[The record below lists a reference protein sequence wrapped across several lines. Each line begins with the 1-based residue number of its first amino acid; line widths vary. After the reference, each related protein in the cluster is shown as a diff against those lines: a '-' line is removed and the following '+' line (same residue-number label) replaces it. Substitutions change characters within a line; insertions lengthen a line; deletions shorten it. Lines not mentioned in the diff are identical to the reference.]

1 MKLLLCVSLLATLGK
16 NLTASE
22 EKKEAAKA
30 EKKTEE
36 AKAEGDKK
44 SESKGEGAV
53 AEGATAPEGTHK
65 AETGAFP
72 EKEFYTKA
80 EVEALRQVLDEKSQ
94 QLDQDIDSQKKYI
107 ESLKVQVADH
117 LKKIETARNEIADY
131 MNTRDEKEESKLKK
145 LAKFY
150 EAMDAEQAAPLL
162 KDVQDDLAIK
172 IFDRMDA
179 KKAGTILAQLPATR
193 AARLTAAF
201 PRLRLQADKSGSE
214 RQ

>member
-1 MKLLLCVSLLATLGK
+1 MLATLGK

-22 EKKEAAKA
+22 EKKEAAKP

-36 AKAEGDKK
+36 AKSEGDKK
-44 SESKGEGAV
+44 SESKKEGAV
-53 AEGATAPEGTHK
+53 AEGAAVPEGTHK

-107 ESLKVQVADH
+107 ESLKTQVADH

-179 KKAGTILAQLPATR
+179 KKAGTILAQLPAPR

-214 RQ
+214 KQ

>member
-1 MKLLLCVSLLATLGK
+1 MSLLLCVSLLAILGK
-16 NLTASE
+16 NSLASE
-22 EKKEAAKA
+22 EPKKEDAKKVEAAAAGAPEADKAAGSESGADVQGAHKA
-30 EKKTEE
+30 EK
-36 AKAEGDKK
+36 GD
-44 SESKGEGAV
+44 
-53 AEGATAPEGTHK
+53 
-65 AETGAFP
+65 FP

-80 EVEALRQVLDEKSQ
+80 EVEALRQVLDEKTH

-107 ESLKVQVADH
+107 ESLKTQVVDH
-117 LKKIETARNEIADY
+117 LKKIESARNEIADY

-150 EAMDAEQAAPLL
+150 EAMDADQAAPLL

-179 KKAGTILAQLPATR
+179 KKAGTILAQLPASR

-201 PRLRLQADKSGSE
+201 PRLRLQADKNNAE
-214 RQ
+214 KQ